1 MAILSEQI
9 CHGKLTLNIIRIA
22 SRSQAKGCNHGYKN
36 CLFCL
41 GLTNEGFLSVPDFLI
56 LFLRNSIWSIRIFHF
71 AKIDS
76 VVIPVYQQVYLSS
89 LKDCFSSNRVFLAL
103 AMWLFLFLD
112 L

>member
-41 GLTNEGFLSVPDFLI
+41 GLTNEGFLSVPDFLGRGNYI
-56 LFLRNSIWSIRIFHF
+56 APELAQIRLKFL
-71 AKIDS
+71 
-76 VVIPVYQQVYLSS
+76 
-89 LKDCFSSNRVFLAL
+89 
-103 AMWLFLFLD
+103 
-112 L
+112 